1 MSTSYWTSRGKHAAP
16 ETEWPDDEE
25 WHARITRIAEAAVP
39 TLEELLDEIPASI
52 VAMVC
57 TGDGFNLCTVG
68 LNEDSVGQFAALS
81 GLLHSVSLASVN
93 VLPQATPGEELEV
106 VSAQTKDLLMLC
118 VSFEHADLGTLILA
132 TAAQQTTLGELLL
145 QSRITAG
152 KLAEALARL

>member
-1 MSTSYWTSRGKHAAP
+1 MSASYWTARGKHAAP
-16 ETEWPDDEE
+16 ETEWPDDAA
-25 WHARITRIAEAAVP
+25 WHARIDGIATAAVP
-39 TLEELLDEIPASI
+39 TLEELLDEIPAAI
-52 VAMVC
+52 AAMIC

-93 VLPQATPGEELEV
+93 VLPQAAGGQELEV
-106 VSAQTKDLLMLC
+106 VSVQTEDLLMLC
-118 VSFEHADLGTLILA
+118 VSFEHPELGTLILA

-152 KLAEALARL
+152 KLATTLAPL